1 MFLKPLKTYEI
12 DEQFLWGRSFLISP
26 ALTQSNYVHAY
37 FPSDHGKT
45 VWYNY
50 FTGEAI
56 ENEFEILYT
65 ELDEINLHVRS
76 GSALPLQEPDVV
88 TKRSRVKPFGL
99 LYALP
104 TEGALDNAN
113 KDDIFVGNMYWD
125 DGDQIELKNF
135 AKINFFGSKVRF

>member
-1 MFLKPLKTYEI
+1 M
-12 DEQFLWGRSFLISP
+12 ISP
-26 ALTQSNYVHAY
+26 ALTQSNFVHAY

-45 VWYNY
+45 VWYDY
-50 FTGEAI
+50 FTGGAI

-113 KDDIFVGNMYWD
+113 KDDIFVGSMFWD
-125 DGDQIELKNF
+125 NGDQIELKNF
-135 AKINFFGSKVRF
+135 AKVNFFGSKVRF

>member
-1 MFLKPLKTYEI
+1 M
-12 DEQFLWGRSFLISP
+12 
-26 ALTQSNYVHAY
+26 TQSNFVHAY
-37 FPSDHGKT
+37 FPSDFGNT

-50 FTGEAI
+50 FTGEAV
-56 ENEFEILYT
+56 ENEYEILYT

-104 TEGALDNAN
+104 TEKELDNEM
-113 KDDIFVGNMYWD
+113 KDDISVGSMFWD
-125 DGDQIELKNF
+125 DGDQIELKDF
-135 AKINFFGSKVRF
+135 LKINFFGSKVKFQSRFVFDHQPRLGSLFNDLLLGFDKK

>member
-1 MFLKPLKTYEI
+1 MKRYA
-12 DEQFLWGRSFLISP
+12 DEHRNMNSE
-26 ALTQSNYVHAY
+26 Y
-37 FPSDHGKT
+37 
-45 VWYNY
+45 
-50 FTGEAI
+50 EAI

-113 KDDIFVGNMYWD
+113 KDDIFVGSMFWD

-135 AKINFFGSKVRF
+135 AKVNFFGSKVKFFNIDIATRKKQY